1 MQDVKNKIRD
11 FDANLYSQDLV
22 NVLFRGPIVFAN
34 QLVKG
39 DVVGSLSTAHTYLKK
54 LESAGILMK
63 ADELYDRKVG
73 YINGSL
79 LDALRDEIN
88 LS

>member
-1 MQDVKNKIRD
+1 MQDVKNKIRELD
-11 FDANLYSQDLV
+11 SNLYSQDLV

-34 QLVKG
+34 HLVSEG
-39 DVVGSLSTAHTYLKK
+39 VVGSTSTAHTYLKK

-63 ADELYDRKVG
+63 ASGLYDRKID
-73 YINGSL
+73 YINGNL
-79 LDALRDEIN
+79 LDALSEEID